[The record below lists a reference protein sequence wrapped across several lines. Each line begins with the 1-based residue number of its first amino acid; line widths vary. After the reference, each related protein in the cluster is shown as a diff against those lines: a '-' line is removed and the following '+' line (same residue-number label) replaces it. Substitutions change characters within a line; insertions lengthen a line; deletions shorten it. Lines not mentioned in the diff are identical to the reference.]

1 MSKFGGGL
9 GREMQGLNL
18 QNDCNGWRLALAFLT
33 LKSRAYGM
41 AFRDEKQSG
50 CMAASILQIQLLRV
64 VHAAVKNA

>member
-41 AFRDEKQSG
+41 AFRDEKQSS